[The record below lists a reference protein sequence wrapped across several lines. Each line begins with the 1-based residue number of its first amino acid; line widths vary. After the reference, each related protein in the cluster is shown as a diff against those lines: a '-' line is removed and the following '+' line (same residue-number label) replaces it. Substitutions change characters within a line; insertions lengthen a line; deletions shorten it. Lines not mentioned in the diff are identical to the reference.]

1 MNRDTTTLEGL
12 AYQMLNLQVT
22 PGNGGLPSFSLAFQV
37 RGNSSGFVLWFEES
51 GRVLIHL
58 FQDNF
63 FPIVQRL
70 LACEKPLAAKG
81 KMF

>member
-1 MNRDTTTLEGL
+1 MTTLEGL

-22 PGNGGLPSFSLAFQV
+22 PGNEGLSSVSLAFQI
-37 RGNSSGFVLWFEES
+37 RGNSSGFVLWFEEG

-63 FPIVQRL
+63 SPLSNGCL
-70 LACEKPLAAKG
+70 LVKSHLQQKG
-81 KMF
+81 KYFDS